1 MKCWILTDFT
11 KELGASIASKSKTDF
26 SGIVGMLPEGC
37 ELVNIYELAIEIDV
51 NGNGKIWRAGQYVDR
66 PDMAFCLYVGLVA
79 GNLNK
84 YQLQILDQLEMLG
97 THLMIT
103 SRQLMTTG
111 DKLKCAQLLAKAGI
125 STPKTILLNSW
136 IPTSMVVESLGLPM
150 VVKPVDGSEGRG
162 VCLVHSEDELKDMLA
177 QKDDNTTLI
186 AQQYISTSKGRDMR
200 MVMISDEV
208 VFAMIR
214 DNTKSND
221 FRSNLSVGGEACII
235 TPPEDAVALG
245 RKIRQVLGLNICGI
259 DLLFGKDGFMVGEVN
274 SLPGFPTGEEYNG
287 EPIPKRYHRM
297 LMEYMMKIKD

>member
-200 MVMISDEV
+200 MVMICGVRPQDTSGVRIEYLWHRP
-208 VFAMIR
+208 A
-214 DNTKSND
+214 
-221 FRSNLSVGGEACII
+221 
-235 TPPEDAVALG
+235 
-245 RKIRQVLGLNICGI
+245 IRQGRIYGWR
-259 DLLFGKDGFMVGEVN
+259 
-274 SLPGFPTGEEYNG
+274 SQLPSRFPHWRGV
-287 EPIPKRYHRM
+287 
-297 LMEYMMKIKD
+297 

>member
-1 MKCWILTDFT
+1 MRCWILTDYS
-11 KELGASIASKSKTDF
+11 KELGASIASKSKTDIGGVL
-26 SGIVGMLPEGC
+26 GILPEGC
-37 ELVNIYELAIEIDV
+37 ELVNIHELAIEIDV

-79 GNLNK
+79 GNQNK
-84 YQLQILDQLEMLG
+84 FQLQILDQLEMLG

-111 DKLKCAQLLAKAGI
+111 DKLKCGQLLAKAGI

-162 VCLVHSEDELKDMLA
+162 VCLVHSEEELKDMLA
-177 QKDDNTTLI
+177 QKDDSTTLI
-186 AQQYISTSKGRDMR
+186 AQQYISTSKGRDLR
-200 MVMISDEV
+200 MVMIGDEI
-208 VFAMIR
+208 VFAEIR
-214 DNTKSND
+214 DNTKSDD
-221 FRSNLSVGGEACII
+221 FRSNISVGGEARII
-235 TPPEDAVALG
+235 TPPADAVALG
-245 RKIRQVLGLNICGI
+245 RQTRQVLGLNMCGI

-274 SLPGFPTGEEYNG
+274 SLPGFPTEEEYDG
-287 EPIPKRYHRM
+287 EPVPKRYHRM

>member
-1 MKCWILTDFT
+1 MKCWILTDFS

-26 SGIVGMLPEGC
+26 GSVLGILPEGC

-51 NGNGKIWRAGQYVDR
+51 NGNGKIWKAGQYVDS

-79 GNLNK
+79 GNESTFH
-84 YQLQILDQLEMLG
+84 LQILDQLEMLG
-97 THLMIT
+97 TRLMIT

-111 DKLKCAQLLAKAGI
+111 DKLKCGQLLAKAGI

-162 VCLVHSEDELKDMLA
+162 VCLVHSEEELKDMLA
-177 QKDDNTTLI
+177 QKDDSTTLI
-186 AQQYISTSKGRDMR
+186 AQQYISTSKGRDLR
-200 MVMISDEV
+200 MVMIGDEIA
-208 VFAMIR
+208 FAEIR
-214 DNTKSND
+214 DNTKSDD
-221 FRSNLSVGGEACII
+221 FRSNISVGGEAHIT

-245 RKIRQVLGLNICGI
+245 RKTRQVLGLNMCGI
-259 DLLFGKDGFMVGEVN
+259 DLLFGKDEFIIGEVN
-274 SLPGFPTGEEYNG
+274 SLPGFPTGVEYNG
-287 EPIPKRYHRM
+287 EPVEKRYQRM